1 MSHLTRLVAHLAW
14 ADAEVLS
21 GLRAATNAE
30 PACLELFA
38 HILGAE
44 AVWLSRIKGE
54 KAMVAVWPRISLTEC
69 AALAQVNAR
78 DLAALVSGLRPEDL
92 SRAITYIN
100 SEGKQFT
107 STLEDILLHV
117 CLHGSY
123 HRGQVARALRLGGD
137 QPASTDFIAFT
148 RGAPTAKKQ
157 G

>member
-1 MSHLTRLVAHLAW
+1 MNHLTRLAAHLAW

-21 GLRAATNAE
+21 GLRAAKNDE

-54 KAMVAVWPRISLTEC
+54 KATVAVWPRISLMEC
-69 AALAQVNAR
+69 VALAEANAR
-78 DLAALVSGLRPEDL
+78 DLAELVSRLEPEDL
-92 SRAITYIN
+92 PRAITYLN

-123 HRGQVARALRLGGD
+123 HRGQVARALRLAGD
-137 QPASTDFIAFT
+137 QPVATDFIAFI

-157 G
+157 A